1 MMQMKTLTVNGTTY
15 AVTDEAAQKAIATA
29 QKAIGDLSH
38 LQTPEKADLT
48 QAINSVFHHSV
59 QTLCPAFTK
68 SGDVILCQPVAG
80 YPLEVITHIP
90 ATEDGV
96 TSLTLN
102 RAGRNLLKTTY
113 SGGTIRG
120 ITCTANDDGTYTF
133 NGTATADTNFDVFTG
148 TSKTNIPMFR
158 EGMALSGCPEG
169 GSASTYY
176 LCLPYVGYYDYG
188 RGMSVVYN
196 AGHAKTWTSVVRIT
210 IKAGQT
216 VENLVFKPQITAGRT
231 LYPFEPYEG
240 EEKTVTFD
248 VPVYGGTYNWTTGVL
263 TDENG
268 QTHFLAP
275 QTITGGD
282 GTNSLYSR
290 NCEIEVNGR
299 ADVKA
304 ILEKL
309 IAEEVQNGD

>member
-15 AVTDEAAQKAIATA
+15 AVTDEAAQKAI
-29 QKAIGDLSH
+29 GDLSR
-38 LQTPEKADLT
+38 LQTPERADLT

-68 SGDVILCQPVAG
+68 SGDVVLCQPVAG

-90 ATEDGV
+90 TSDAGV
-96 TSLTLN
+96 TSISVN
-102 RAGRNLLKTTY
+102 RAGRNLLKSTY
-113 SGGTIRG
+113 AGGSGNG
-120 ITCTANDDGTYTF
+120 ITCTPNGDGTFTF
-133 NGTATADTNFDVFTG
+133 NGTATADANFDLKNYFV
-148 TSKTNIPMFR
+148 PMFR